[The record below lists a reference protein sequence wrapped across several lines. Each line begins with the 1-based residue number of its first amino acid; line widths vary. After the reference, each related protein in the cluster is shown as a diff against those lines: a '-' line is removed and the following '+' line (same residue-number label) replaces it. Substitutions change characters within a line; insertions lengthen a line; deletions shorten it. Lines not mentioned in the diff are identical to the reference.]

1 MKLYPNSPFTARAAF
16 ELLDN
21 NLCGDWQG
29 LPKCPEMETGLYQKY
44 AQQYPDGPKSAE
56 ALYNAVY
63 RQGVVVTMYAVQE
76 DRKRSQSAAQRT
88 QALAQELK
96 EKYPKSD
103 YAARGESI
111 AFRVA
116 QGIPIYGSDRD

>member
-1 MKLYPNSPFTARAAF
+1 
-16 ELLDN
+16 
-21 NLCGDWQG
+21 
-29 LPKCPEMETGLYQKY
+29 
-44 AQQYPDGPKSAE
+44 
-56 ALYNAVY
+56 
-63 RQGVVVTMYAVQE
+63 MYAVQE
-76 DRKRSQSAAQRT
+76 DHKRSQAAAQRT
-88 QALAQELK
+88 QSLAQELK